1 MGPDLPLTHEFLAMM
16 LGARR
21 PGVTDAMQVL
31 ERAGAV
37 ARKRGLV
44 VITNRASWGDV
55 ERNVRQGR
63 LPVVADAD

>member
-1 MGPDLPLTHEFLAMM
+1 MADDRIDGPDLPLTHEFLATM
-16 LGARR
+16 LGTRR

-44 VITNRASWGDV
+44 VITMSNGTYVRADYS
-55 ERNVRQGR
+55 
-63 LPVVADAD
+63 